1 MVKTR
6 IIPRQPAL
14 ILEEKERHLVI
25 TDLHI
30 GFEANLIS
38 NDIFVEPKELIF
50 EMRDNIE
57 NLVKSEKAD
66 SLVLL
71 GDIKSGID
79 SISKIEW
86 DAVPLF
92 FEIGK
97 DIKTIVIPG
106 NHDGN
111 LQKLLPDYVTL
122 TSSSGIVIGDVLLTH
137 GHVMPSENL
146 SGIAKIVMGHVHPVY
161 FQAGSVVDG
170 QRVWVSFKTQKS
182 QVFPSSKGDLE
193 ILVVP
198 SFNKYFYATHK
209 RYYKKSIS
217 PILESIKNY
226 QSAKIVTLDGSII
239 GNESMIESV
248 L

>member
-6 IIPRQPAL
+6 IIPTQPAL

-38 NDIFVEPKELIF
+38 NDIFIEPKELIR
-50 EMRDNIE
+50 EMRDNIQ
-57 NLVKSEKAD
+57 NLIQSEKAD
-66 SLVLL
+66 TLVLL

-79 SISKIEW
+79 TISKIEW

-146 SGIAKIVMGHVHPVY
+146 SDISKIVMGHAHPVY
-161 FQAGSVVDG
+161 FQDGSVLDG
-170 QRVWVSFKTQKS
+170 QRVWVSFKTQKN
-182 QVFPSSKGDLE
+182 QVFPSAKGNLE

-198 SFNKYFYATHK
+198 SFNKYLYVTQK
-209 RYYKKSIS
+209 RYKKSSS
-217 PILESIKNY
+217 PILKSIKDY
-226 QSAKIVTLDGSII
+226 QSGKIVTLDGSII
-239 GNESMIESV
+239 GNESMVSNV

>member
-6 IIPRQPAL
+6 IIPTQPAL

-38 NDIFVEPKELIF
+38 NDIFIEPKDLVR

-57 NLVKSEKAD
+57 NLIQSEKAD
-66 SLVLL
+66 TLVLL

-79 SISKIEW
+79 TISKIEW
-86 DAVPLF
+86 NAVPLF

-146 SGIAKIVMGHVHPVY
+146 SDISKIVMGHVHPVY
-161 FQAGSVVDG
+161 FHEGSVVNG
-170 QRVWVSFKTQKS
+170 QRVWVSIMTQKS

-193 ILVVP
+193 IIVMP
-198 SFNKYFYATHK
+198 SFNNYFYARHK
-209 RYYKKSIS
+209 RYYKRSIS
-217 PILESIKNY
+217 PILESIKDY
-226 QSAKIVTLDGSII
+226 QTGKIVTLDGSII
-239 GNESMIESV
+239 GDETMISNV

>member
-1 MVKTR
+1 MVRTR
-6 IIPRQPAL
+6 IISSQPAL
-14 ILEEKERHLVI
+14 ILEEKERHLDI

-38 NDIFVEPKELIF
+38 NYIHVEPKELIH
-50 EMRDNIE
+50 EMHDNLEKIIQ
-57 NLVKSEKAD
+57 SEKPD
-66 SLVLL
+66 TLVLL

-79 SISKIEW
+79 TISKIEW

-97 DIKTIVIPG
+97 KIKTVVVPG

-111 LQKLLPDYVTL
+111 LQKLLPDYITY
-122 TSSSGIVIGDVLLTH
+122 TSSSGIVIDDVLLTH

-146 SGIAKIVMGHVHPVY
+146 SYISKIIMGHAHPVY
-161 FQAGSVVDG
+161 FQEDSVLDG
-170 QRVWVSFKTQKS
+170 QRVWVSFKTGKT

-198 SFNKYFYATHK
+198 SFNRYLYAAQK
-209 RYYKKSIS
+209 RYKKSSS
-217 PILESIKNY
+217 PILKSIKDY
-226 QSAKIVTLDGSII
+226 QAARIVTLDGSII
-239 GNESMIESV
+239 GNESMIPNI